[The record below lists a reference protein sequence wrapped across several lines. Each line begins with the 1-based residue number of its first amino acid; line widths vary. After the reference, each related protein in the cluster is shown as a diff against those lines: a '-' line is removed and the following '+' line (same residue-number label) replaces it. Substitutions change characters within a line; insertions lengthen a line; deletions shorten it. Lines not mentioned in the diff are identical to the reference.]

1 MEVSDFASVKPRCV
15 GPNCAHEFQRL
26 VRNYLF
32 CWTLAGINHPLG
44 GWCQLRASVM
54 QKGYFKHC
62 LTPSASLSCLPPFTL
77 TLLTGTTWATFSF
90 KGTLPLEV
98 QGWDETNVPCPFLQ
112 RNTGNQMISHHLTC
126 SRSGAHHCLCLL
138 SHAVLPGAPF
148 YCSTAA
154 RVLAED
160 HVESCHSSA

>member
-1 MEVSDFASVKPRCV
+1 MEVSDFATVKPRCV

-62 LTPSASLSCLPPFTL
+62 LTPRASLSCLPPFIL

-112 RNTGNQMISHHLTC
+112 RNTVNQMISHHLMC
-126 SRSGAHHCLCLL
+126 PSLPPPPVSCCI
-138 SHAVLPGAPF
+138 PGAPI

-160 HVESCHSSA
+160 HVESHHSSA